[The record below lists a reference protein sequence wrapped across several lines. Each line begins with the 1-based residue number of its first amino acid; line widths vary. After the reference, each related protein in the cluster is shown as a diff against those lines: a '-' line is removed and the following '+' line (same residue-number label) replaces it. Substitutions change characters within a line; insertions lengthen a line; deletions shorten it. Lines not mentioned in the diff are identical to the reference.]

1 MALVAPYVDGKLQT
15 STTSSES
22 LTNSSNNG
30 STINS
35 DTFLTLLVA
44 EMQNQDPLEPTSN
57 TEWVSQYATFTQ
69 VEQIGEM
76 RDSMDILRANS
87 MIGNEVVM
95 KVTNQTTGEQSY
107 KRGTVDYVIVE
118 NGEPLL
124 VIDEEKYKL
133 SDLDSVASKEYF
145 TAYDKYTEFSSKVN
159 ALPPLGLIDK
169 SYKDTIGNIRDL
181 YNGLSEYEKNY
192 IDTYAAGDV
201 ESYKAYLKKLEQLG
215 ITFDDESEDGTKTA
229 TLDDILDSFNKR
241 MDALTEKLSKVGT
254 TTVINTS
261 TSGNTTQSAE
271 NVSNASETNDTSQKA
286 ENDNIASDAEKSD
299 SVSNEQKTDIVS
311 SEQKT
316 DETSNEQ
323 NSGEASDT
331 GKTDETS
338 DVAGTD
344 VKSDEQEVESE
355 SGGTLNNE
363 NVSDS
368 SGQPQDSADQIS
380 DSEQTGAQTV
390 I

>member
-22 LTNSSNNG
+22 LTNSSNSG

-76 RDSMDILRANS
+76 RDSMDVLRANS

-133 SDLDSVASKEYF
+133 SDLDSVASEEYF
-145 TAYDKYTEFSSKVN
+145 KAYDKYSEFSSKVN
-159 ALPPLGLIDK
+159 ALPALGLIDK
-169 SYKDTIGNIRDL
+169 SYKDTIGDIRDL

-215 ITFDDESEDGTKTA
+215 ITFDDENTDDTKAA

-241 MDALTEKLSKVGT
+241 MDALTEKLSNVGT
-254 TTVINTS
+254 TTIVNTS
-261 TSGNTTQSAE
+261 TTGNTTQETE
-271 NVSNASETNDTSQKA
+271 NANNTQATDTAQKA
-286 ENDNIASDAEKSD
+286 DSYDETSSQGNTDKVSDGQKEEAVSD
-299 SVSNEQKTDIVS
+299 GQKTDEMSNEQKEAETADTD
-311 SEQKT
+311 KT
-316 DETSNEQ
+316 DETEQ
-323 NSGEASDT
+323 AAQMAANSDT
-331 GKTDETS
+331 
-338 DVAGTD
+338 
-344 VKSDEQEVESE
+344 QESISE
-355 SGGTLNNE
+355 SGSTLDNE
-363 NVSDS
+363 NVSDTT
-368 SGQPQDSADQIS
+368 DNINIS
-380 DSEQTGAQTV
+380 DSEQAGAQTA

>member
-22 LTNSSNNG
+22 LTNSSNSG

-76 RDSMDILRANS
+76 RDSMDVLRANS

-145 TAYDKYTEFSSKVN
+145 AAYDKYSEFSSKVN
-159 ALPPLGLIDK
+159 ALPALGLIDK
-169 SYKDTIGNIRDL
+169 SYKDTIGNIREL
-181 YNGLSEYEKNY
+181 YNSLSEYEKNY
-192 IDTYAAGDV
+192 VDTYAAGDV

-215 ITFDDESEDGTKTA
+215 ITFDDETTKETNTA
-229 TLDDILDSFNKR
+229 TLNDILESFNKR
-241 MDALTEKLSKVGT
+241 MDALTEQLNKLGT

-261 TSGNTTQSAE
+261 TTQTTE
-271 NVSNASETNDTSQKA
+271 NASNESTVNDTAQKA
-286 ENDNIASDAEKSD
+286 DGDNKVSSAEKSD
-299 SVSNEQKTDIVS
+299 TASGEQDSDAVSNEQKTD
-311 SEQKT
+311 
-316 DETSNEQ
+316 
-323 NSGEASDT
+323 
-331 GKTDETS
+331 ETS
-338 DVAGTD
+338 DADGTD
-344 VKSDEQEVESE
+344 VSSDTQVTESE
-355 SGGTLNNE
+355 SGSTSGNE
-363 NVSDS
+363 NVSDA
-368 SGQPQDSADQIS
+368 SGQSQESTEQIS

-390 I
+390 TPEENDTKAQEDNTQENGDTI

>member
-22 LTNSSNNG
+22 LTNTSNSG

-145 TAYDKYTEFSSKVN
+145 AAYDKYSEFSSKVH
-159 ALPPLGLIDK
+159 ALPALGLIDK
-169 SYKDTIGNIRDL
+169 SYKDTIGDIRDL
-181 YNGLSEYEKNY
+181 YNSLSDYEKSY

-201 ESYKAYLKKLEQLG
+201 ESYKAYLKRLEQLG
-215 ITFDDESEDGTKTA
+215 ITFDDESESETKTV

-241 MDALTEKLSKVGT
+241 MDALTEQLGKLGT
-254 TTVINTS
+254 TTVINTVTADNS
-261 TSGNTTQSAE
+261 AQTKENESNVSNEISNTAGTDAGSDTSSDESSEELAVESGSGNTQ
-271 NVSNASETNDTSQKA
+271 D
-286 ENDNIASDAEKSD
+286 
-299 SVSNEQKTDIVS
+299 
-311 SEQKT
+311 
-316 DETSNEQ
+316 
-323 NSGEASDT
+323 
-331 GKTDETS
+331 
-338 DVAGTD
+338 
-344 VKSDEQEVESE
+344 
-355 SGGTLNNE
+355 NE
-363 NVSDS
+363 NVSDTS
-368 SGQPQDSADQIS
+368 EQTQENSDNVT
-380 DSEQTGAQTV
+380 DSEQAGAQTV
-390 I
+390 TPEEENDTVVQEDNTQENGNTIEN